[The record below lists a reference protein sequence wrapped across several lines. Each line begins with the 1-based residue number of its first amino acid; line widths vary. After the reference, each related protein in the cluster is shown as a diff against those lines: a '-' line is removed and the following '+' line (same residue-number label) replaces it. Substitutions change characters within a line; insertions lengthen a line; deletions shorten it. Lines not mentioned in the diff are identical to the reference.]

1 MDPIKVDFTGK
12 GASRKKEIII
22 PPEKAGLK
30 TAICVVGTLVL
41 GALYYYLMLPAMN
54 PKDLEFYLFFA
65 AIFATYVA
73 LTMVITQA
81 MAKPEYIP
89 YVKKQAI
96 IPGIAIGLLALVVAV
111 GFAVS
116 SPFFRAKSYSQ
127 IIEVNDNGNFVE
139 EIERQDA
146 QSYSNIPRLDELA
159 AANIASR
166 ALSKLEEIGKVS
178 QFTVYPLFTQINYK
192 NNPVRVAT
200 LDYANI
206 VKWFTN
212 RVEGLPGYTIINMA
226 DQTTEFVELKELG
239 QEPIRYSPVDHF
251 GRLLKRHL
259 RFQYPTLMFAEP
271 TFEIDD
277 EGTPYWICAVL
288 DKTIG
293 LFGGPDVKGAV
304 LVKSNDIKGACQ
316 YYSLDELKSKPEVQW
331 IDRIFSSELLV
342 EQYNYYGKYQNGFW
356 NSILGQKAVFI
367 TTEGFNYIAKDDDV
381 YMYTGVTSVTS
392 DQSITGFVL
401 VNQRTKEATFYRV
414 SGAKEQSAMKVAEGK
429 VKDKAYVASFPLL
442 INVSGQPTY
451 FMALK
456 DNDQIN
462 QQFALVNVRN
472 FNKLFVVG
480 DDLADC
486 LDKYNK
492 LLRAEGIT
500 VDIDVSDIE
509 KPDNGEPKP
518 DVDEPKTVT
527 GAVAEIRTA
536 VIGGE
541 SWYYI
546 RLAEED
552 VFYSIAASEA
562 SDAII
567 MNVND
572 NITVTFT
579 VVEGTGRIIKADS
592 VQVVEQVAE

>member
-12 GASRKKEIII
+12 GANRKKEIII

-30 TAICVVGTLVL
+30 TALCVLGTLVL
-41 GALYYYLMLPAMN
+41 GALYYYLMLPPMN
-54 PKDLEFYLFFA
+54 PKDMEFYMFFG

-73 LTMVITQA
+73 LTVVITKA

-96 IPGIAIGLLALVVAV
+96 IPGIAIGLLALVVVV
-111 GFAVS
+111 GLAAS
-116 SPFFRAKSYSQ
+116 STFFRAKSYSQ
-127 IIEVNDNGNFVE
+127 IIEVDDTGKFADK
-139 EIERQDA
+139 IDRQDA
-146 QSYSNIPRLDELA
+146 KSYSNIPRLDELA

-166 ALSKLEEIGKVS
+166 ALSDLEKIGKVS

-192 NNPVRVAT
+192 DNPVRVAT
-200 LDYANI
+200 LQYADI

-212 RVEGLPGYTIINMA
+212 RTEGLPGYTIIDMA
-226 DQTTEFVELKELG
+226 DQTTEFVELKEIG

-259 RFQYPTLMFAEP
+259 RFKYPTLIFDEP

-293 LFGGPDVKGAV
+293 LFGGADVTGAV
-304 LVKSNDIKGACQ
+304 LVKSNDIKGECR
-316 YYSLDELKSKPEVQW
+316 YYTLDELKTDPSIQW

-342 EQYNYYGKYQNGFW
+342 QQYNYYGKYQNGFW

-367 TTEGFNYIAKDDDV
+367 TTEGFNYIAQDDDV
-381 YMYTGVTSVTS
+381 YMYTGVTSITS
-392 DQSITGFVL
+392 DESITGFVL
-401 VNQRTKEATFYRV
+401 INQRTKDATFYRV
-414 SGAKEQSAMKVAEGK
+414 SGAKEQSAMSVAQGK

-442 INVSGQPTY
+442 INVSGEPTY

-456 DNDQIN
+456 DNDQVN
-462 QQFALVNVRN
+462 QQFAMVNVRN

-486 LDKYNK
+486 LAQYNK
-492 LLRAEGIT
+492 LLSEADIK

-509 KPDNGEPKP
+509 RPGNDSKDPVEVKT
-518 DVDEPKTVT
+518 ETVT
-527 GAVAEIRTA
+527 GPVAEIRTA

-546 RLAEED
+546 RLVDGD
-552 VFYSIAASEA
+552 VFYSIAASKA
-562 SDAII
+562 ADAII
-567 MNVND
+567 MSTDD
-572 NITVTFT
+572 NIMVTFT
-579 VVEGTGRIIKADS
+579 VVEGTGRIVKADT
-592 VQVVEQVAE
+592 VQVVK

>member
-30 TAICVVGTLVL
+30 TAVCLLGTVVL
-41 GALYYYLMLPAMN
+41 GALYYYLMLPPMN
-54 PKDLEFYLFFA
+54 PKDMEFYMFFG
-65 AIFATYVA
+65 AIFAIYVA
-73 LTMVITQA
+73 LTVVVTKA

-96 IPGIAIGLLALVVAV
+96 IPGIAIGLLALVVVV
-111 GFAVS
+111 GLAAS
-116 SPFFRAKSYSQ
+116 STFFRAKSYSQ
-127 IIEVNDNGNFVE
+127 IIEVDDQGRFADK
-139 EIERQDA
+139 IDRQDA
-146 QSYSNIPRLDELA
+146 KSYSNIPRLDELA

-166 ALSKLEEIGKVS
+166 ALSDLEKIGKVS
-178 QFTVYPLFTQINYK
+178 QFTVYPLYTQINYK
-192 NNPVRVAT
+192 DNPVRVAT
-200 LDYANI
+200 LQYANLI
-206 VKWFTN
+206 KWFTN
-212 RVEGLPGYTIINMA
+212 RTEGLPGYTIIDMA
-226 DQTTEFVELKELG
+226 DQTTEFVELKEIG
-239 QEPIRYSPVDHF
+239 QEPIRYSPADHF

-259 RFQYPTLMFAEP
+259 RFKYPTLIFDEP

-293 LFGGPDVKGAV
+293 LFGGPDVIGAV
-304 LVKSNDIKGACQ
+304 LVKSNDINGTCQ
-316 YYSLDELKSKPEVQW
+316 YYSLDQLKNEPEIQW

-342 EQYNYYGKYQNGFW
+342 QQYNYYGKYQNGFW

-367 TTEGFNYIAKDDDV
+367 TTEGYNYIAKDDDV

-401 VNQRTKEATFYRV
+401 INQRTKEATFYRV
-414 SGAKEQSAMKVAEGK
+414 SGAKEQSAMSVAQGK

-442 INVSGQPTY
+442 INVSGEPTY

-456 DNDQIN
+456 DNDQVN
-462 QQFALVNVRN
+462 QQFAMVNVKN

-486 LDKYNK
+486 LAQYNA
-492 LLRAEGIT
+492 LLKTEGIT
-500 VDIDVSDIE
+500 VDIDVSDID
-509 KPDNGEPKP
+509 KPDNGQEQP
-518 DVDEPKTVT
+518 DETKTVT
-527 GAVAEIRTA
+527 GVVAEIRTA

-546 RLAEED
+546 KLVGED
-552 VFYSIAASEA
+552 VFYSISASKAA
-562 SDAII
+562 DAII
-567 MNVND
+567 MNAND

-579 VVEGTGRIIKADS
+579 VAAATGKIIKADS
-592 VQVVEQVAE
+592 VQTAK